1 MKKNG
6 SLFRILC
13 FMFIISGSFLY
24 EANGQT
30 TRVEGKWSGTVSLH
44 ERYDGITGWSEKW
57 IDVSFT
63 DNIGWGTIKYKDE
76 LIIGGKSLG
85 KSDCSGTGSV
95 ELWAVEI
102 YRPDSTYVI
111 ETIGPTCSSGSKPW
125 EPGHGND
132 IQIGDKPWNGNPN
145 FLSGNETVT
154 GKIPGDLGTVTT
166 TRSWSLYRGPLDA
179 QLIITPGAYNI
190 WMPKATKD
198 ELQKG
203 SVMDIGLKVQGRNG
217 GMSSLKAVRF
227 ELKLSNTS
235 REPGTTLNMPLQ
247 PSANQLPDIRFLPHA
262 IGESIDEGQYIEIN
276 SADGKTGTATL
287 ASYDGGG
294 WTTLTAVAVLEGG
307 FRIEG
312 TLLTPTGVKE
322 IPIPKRDPGSKIAT
336 AWLAANG
343 NPGEMDDKER
353 KTGNPNIGDGLT
365 AYEEYRGVISEGNFL
380 RLKTTEKELGVMV
393 KKAEV
398 PLFSEGIS
406 WLENASGLKI
416 IRFDETEIG
425 IDRRLN
431 KNFMTAH
438 DYDQYVLKLENT
450 GLAGDAIGENQPES
464 ITKKVPKQSDLVA
477 IDVNKIKS
485 NYHSQ
490 DSAARAGNIQVPY
503 TDTESLAN
511 TVAHELAHG
520 IYIIHHGKSSAIPPR
535 KAYANSN
542 PPFHIYWI
550 NSNAEETARPYPAGA
565 NDYLETT
572 GIDSCDASGDLSCI
586 MAYTSL
592 YNWSFRKS
600 NTDGSLYYYKVPLLP
615 VGKKLCTSKTGTG
628 INAPSNRGV
637 NNVNKYFGNAE
648 NGNCLNQIK
657 LRD

>member
-1 MKKNG
+1 MKKNKWYFPVF
-6 SLFRILC
+6 LVFFFIVNC
-13 FMFIISGSFLY
+13 FWY
-24 EANGQT
+24 DATGQT
-30 TRVEGKWSGTVSLH
+30 TRVEGKWSGTVSMH

-57 IDVSFT
+57 IDVTFT
-63 DNIGWGTIKYKDE
+63 DNIGLGTIKYKDE
-76 LIIGGKSLG
+76 LIIEGKSLG
-85 KSDCSGTGSV
+85 KGDCSGTGSV

-102 YRPDSTYVI
+102 YRHDSTYVI
-111 ETIGPTCSSGSKPW
+111 ETIGPTCSSGSNPW
-125 EPGHGND
+125 DPGHGND

-179 QLIITPGAYNI
+179 QLIITPVAYNI

-235 REPGTTLNMPLQ
+235 REPGTTLNMPLS
-247 PSANQLPDIRFLPHA
+247 PSANQLPDIRFLPYA
-262 IGESIDEGQYIEIN
+262 IGENIDEGQYIEIEC
-276 SADGKTGTATL
+276 ADGKTGTTTL

-312 TLLTPTGVKE
+312 TLLSPTGVKE
-322 IPIPKRDPGSKIAT
+322 IPIPKRNPGSKIAT
-336 AWLAANG
+336 AWLTANG
-343 NPGEMDDKER
+343 NPGEMDDKEVLPT
-353 KTGNPNIGDGLT
+353 KPGDGLT

-380 RLKTTEKELGVMV
+380 RLKATEKELGVMAT
-393 KKAEV
+393 KANHT
-398 PLFSEGIS
+398 LFSEGVRL
-406 WLENASGLKI
+406 LESASGLKV

-425 IDRRLN
+425 TDRRLN

-438 DYDQYVLKLENT
+438 DYDQYVLKLENV
-450 GLAGDAIGENQPES
+450 GLAGNAMGENQPEG
-464 ITKKVPKQSDLVA
+464 IRQKVPKQSDLVA
-477 IDVNKIKS
+477 IDVNKIRS
-485 NYHSQ
+485 GYQSQ
-490 DSAARAGNIQVPY
+490 AAAARAANIQLPY
-503 TDTESLAN
+503 TEEEDLAN

-520 IYIIHHGKSSAIPPR
+520 IYIIHHGKSSAVPPR
-535 KAYANSN
+535 KAYATSN
-542 PPFHIYWI
+542 PPFRIFWFD
-550 NSNAEETARPYPAGA
+550 NTEETVRPYPVPV
-565 NDYLETT
+565 DQYLETT
-572 GIDSCDASGDLSCI
+572 GEHGNDASGDLSCI

-592 YNWSFRKS
+592 YNWAFRTS
-600 NTDGSLYYYKVPLLP
+600 NTDGSLYYYKTPLLP

-648 NGNCLNQIK
+648 NGNCLSQIK
-657 LRD
+657 LRE